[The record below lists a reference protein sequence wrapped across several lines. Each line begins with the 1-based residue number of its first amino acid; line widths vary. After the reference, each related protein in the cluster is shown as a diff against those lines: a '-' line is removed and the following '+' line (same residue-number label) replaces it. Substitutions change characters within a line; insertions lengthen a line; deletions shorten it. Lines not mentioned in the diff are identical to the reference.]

1 VSQIQDIVDG
11 LFPDNDDHE
20 LDVSS
25 PGASDSAPF
34 ALLYR
39 LHSAT
44 IFRYVRTYTENDED
58 AADLAQL
65 VFLRVLEAL
74 PTYQDRGLPFRAW
87 VFRIARNAAIDTY
100 RSRRRTLPWDHF
112 PATLQP
118 FLADVEERAIQR
130 EAINRLRVLIGQFSP
145 EKQEL
150 LALRFAGALTVRE
163 IALVVGRSEDAV
175 KKQLTRTMRTLREEF
190 GDDWLQSHHT
200 RPLRRSAR
208 RRERSG

>member
-1 VSQIQDIVDG
+1 VSQIHEIADG
-11 LFPDNDDHE
+11 LLPDNDDHE
-20 LDVSS
+20 LEVSS
-25 PGASDSAPF
+25 LGATDLAPF

-39 LHSAT
+39 LHAAT
-44 IFRYVRTYTENDED
+44 VFRYVRTYTDNDED

-87 VFRIARNAAIDTY
+87 LFRIARNAAIDTY
-100 RSRRRTLPWDHF
+100 RVRRRTLPWDHV

-130 EAINRLRVLIGQFSP
+130 EAINRLRVMIGQLSH

-150 LALRFAGALTVRE
+150 LALRFAGGLTVGE
-163 IALVVGRSEDAV
+163 IAPVVGRTEAAV

-190 GDDWLQSHHT
+190 GDGWL
-200 RPLRRSAR
+200 
-208 RRERSG
+208 

>member
-1 VSQIQDIVDG
+1 MSQIQDTIDG
-11 LFPDNDDHE
+11 LFSGNDCQE

-25 PGASDSAPF
+25 TGASDPAPF

-39 LHSAT
+39 LHAAAV
-44 IFRYVRTYTENDED
+44 FRYVRTYTENDED

-118 FLADVEERAIQR
+118 FLTDVEERAIQR
-130 EAINRLRVLIGQFSP
+130 EAINRLRVLIGQLCH

-150 LALRFAGALTVRE
+150 LALRFAGGLTVRE
-163 IALVVGRSEDAV
+163 IASVVGRTEAAV

-190 GDDWLQSHHT
+190 GDDWL
-200 RPLRRSAR
+200 
-208 RRERSG
+208 

>member
-1 VSQIQDIVDG
+1 VSQIQDTIDG
-11 LFPDNDDHE
+11 LFSGNDCQE

-25 PGASDSAPF
+25 PGATDPAPF
-34 ALLYR
+34 ALFYR
-39 LHSAT
+39 LHAAT
-44 IFRYVRTYTENDED
+44 VFRYVRTYTENDED

-100 RSRRRTLPWDHF
+100 RIRRRTLPWDHF

-130 EAINRLRVLIGQFSP
+130 EAINRLRVLIGQLSP

-150 LALRFAGALTVRE
+150 LALRFAGGLTVRE
-163 IALVVGRSEDAV
+163 IALVVGRSEAAV
-175 KKQLTRTMRTLREEF
+175 KKQLTRTIRTLREEF
-190 GDDWLQSHHT
+190 GDDWL
-200 RPLRRSAR
+200 
-208 RRERSG
+208 

>member
-1 VSQIQDIVDG
+1 MSQIQEMADG
-11 LFPDNDDHE
+11 LLPDNDDHE

-25 PGASDSAPF
+25 LGATDSTSF

-39 LHSAT
+39 RHLASV
-44 IFRYVRTYTENDED
+44 FRYVRTYTENDED

-74 PTYQDRGLPFRAW
+74 PTYHDRGLPFRAW
-87 VFRIARNAAIDTY
+87 VFRIARNAAIDAY
-100 RSRRRTLPWDHF
+100 RVRRRTLPWDHF
-112 PATLQP
+112 PETLQP

-130 EAINRLRVLIGQFSP
+130 EAINRLRVLIGQLSS

-150 LALRFAGALTVRE
+150 LALRFAGELTIRE
-163 IALVVGRSEDAV
+163 IAPVVGRSEDAI

-190 GDDWLQSHHT
+190 GDDWL
-200 RPLRRSAR
+200 
-208 RRERSG
+208 

>member
-1 VSQIQDIVDG
+1 MSQIQDTIDG
-11 LFPDNDDHE
+11 LFSGNDCQE

-25 PGASDSAPF
+25 TGASDPAPF

-39 LHSAT
+39 LHAAAV
-44 IFRYVRTYTENDED
+44 FRYVRTYTENDED
-58 AADLAQL
+58 AADLAQM

-118 FLADVEERAIQR
+118 FLTDVEERAIQR
-130 EAINRLRVLIGQFSP
+130 EAINRLRVLIGQLSH

-150 LALRFAGALTVRE
+150 LALRFAGGLTVRE
-163 IALVVGRSEDAV
+163 IASVVGRTEAAV

-190 GDDWLQSHHT
+190 GDDWL
-200 RPLRRSAR
+200 
-208 RRERSG
+208 